1 MADPR
6 KKKKSGGPRTARL
19 RAAKPAPMAER
30 VGDLAWAGQHTQ
42 AIELATAALATTA
55 LSVAGRL
62 DLLDLRAE
70 SFIAQGHLARAS
82 ADAAEMLDLANRAKA
97 AGPKAQARN
106 RLALVQM
113 RGGDLKGAVATANAA
128 LKASRQSKQVGLEA
142 HTKVAQRAILID
154 QATRSALSER
164 ITAEPLGLV
173 PFKGKAAAV
182 DVFSVDSGPKR

>member
-1 MADPR
+1 
-6 KKKKSGGPRTARL
+6 
-19 RAAKPAPMAER
+19 MAER
-30 VGDLAWAGQHTQ
+30 VGDLAWAGQHAQ

-55 LSVAGRL
+55 LTVADRL

-82 ADAAEMLDLANRAKA
+82 ADEMLDLANRAKA

-113 RGGDLKGAVATANAA
+113 RGGDLKAAVATANAA

-164 ITAEPLGLV
+164 ITVEPLGLV

-182 DVFSVDSGPKR
+182 DVFSVDSGQKR